1 MALTRRALI
10 GQAGAAIAAAPLLA
24 GAGAAGAQPRRLS
37 ARIELFGHR
46 GACALRP
53 EHTLASYARAIA
65 DGADYVEPDLCVTRD
80 GVLVARHEPNISET
94 TDIASRPEFASRKT
108 TKTIDGQTQTGWFTD
123 DLTLAELKT
132 LRAIE
137 RIPKLRPGNLR
148 WNGEFEVPTFYEYL
162 DFVAAEAATRGRD
175 IGIVPE
181 IKHSTYFAGV
191 GLPMEDRFL
200 KALADH
206 PYTRRCPVE
215 IQSFEVSNLKS
226 LRAKLGRPANVRLM
240 QLVDAGDQKPGDVLA
255 RNGPLTYGQMITPEG
270 LAEIRTYADV
280 VAPQVRAIIPLGPDG
295 RLGQPTRLV
304 ADAHAAGLLVH
315 IWTFRPENYFLA
327 ADFRDGGPDNQRNEA
342 GSLAEMG
349 HYIAAGV
356 DGFFTDDPAIGRRAI
371 GAAG

>member
-1 MALTRRALI
+1 MPKTITRRGLVV
-10 GQAGAAIAAAPLLA
+10 QGAALAAAPL
-24 GAGAAGAQPRRLS
+24 AARAQAQPRRL
-37 ARIELFGHR
+37 APKLELFGHR

-94 TDIASRPEFASRKT
+94 TDVASRPEFAAKKT
-108 TKTIDGQTQTGWFTD
+108 TKTIDGESQTGWFTD
-123 DLTLAELKT
+123 DFTLAELKT

-137 RIPKLRPGNLR
+137 RIPKLRPGNTR
-148 WNGEFEVPTFYEYL
+148 YNGEFEVPTFYEYL
-162 DFVAAEAATRGRD
+162 DFVAAEAAARGRD

-200 KALADH
+200 KVLADH

-215 IQSFEVSNLKS
+215 IQSFEVSNLRY
-226 LRAKLGRPANVRLM
+226 LRSKLGRPANVRLM
-240 QLVDAGDQKPGDVLA
+240 QLVDDARMKPGDVLA
-255 RNGPLTYGQMITPEG
+255 RGGATTYGDMITPKG
-270 LAEIRTYADV
+270 LAEIRTYANV
-280 VAPQVRAIIPLGPDG
+280 VAPQVRAIIPLAKDG
-295 RLGQPTRLV
+295 RLGQPTSLV

-327 ADFRDGGPDNQRNEA
+327 ADFKTGGGDAERSEA
-342 GSLAEMG
+342 GSLAEMSR
-349 HYIAAGV
+349 YIQAGI

-371 GAAG
+371 TAAG